1 MGYNKQRYATDPEY
15 REKEKARTRAW
26 RKANRLRIN
35 AKRRHRYATD
45 PEYVAAAR
53 RNTLWWNYGLSWQDF
68 QDMLARQ
75 KGACALCRRKFGKQ
89 RPCCIDHC
97 HKWRKARRL
106 LCRTCNTG
114 LGCFED
120 NPLFLRRGADYVE
133 EWRRIHEAQGPPA
146 RKSRWKNASKKQ
158 KQKSSKKQKQTRNR
172 KDKR

>member
-1 MGYNKQRYATDPEY
+1 MVDVSR
-15 REKEKARTRAW
+15 REWLKRA
-26 RKANRLRIN
+26 
-35 AKRRHRYATD
+35 
-45 PEYVAAAR
+45 
-53 RNTLWWNYGLSWQDF
+53 YGLSWQDF
-68 QDMLARQ
+68 EDMLTRQ

-120 NPLFLRRGADYVE
+120 NPLFLRREADYVE

-146 RKSRWKNASKKQ
+146 RKSHGKKSSTKQ
-158 KQKSSKKQKQTRNR
+158 KPKSSKTQNG
-172 KDKR
+172 KDRT